1 MRKLRV
7 MVLAVLALALTGATT
22 KDSWP
27 ACGAKEKGV
36 VLYENFVKA
45 IYREDTFAIQF
56 YMSQGLCGPMIAGME
71 VLEILERGDHWIKV
85 RVQPPG
91 DNDPVELYTSKDAIT
106 E

>member
-1 MRKLRV
+1 MRTLRV
-7 MVLAVLALALTGATT
+7 VVLAVLALALIGATT

-27 ACGAKEKGV
+27 ACGATEKGV
-36 VLYENFVKA
+36 ALYENFVKA

-56 YMSQGLCGPMIAGME
+56 YMSQGLCGPMMKDME

-91 DNDPVELYTSKDAIT
+91 DKGPVELYTSKDAIT